1 MYEEKRRE
9 EQSRG
14 KRIKSSS
21 VDITLEYK
29 QGDLGSVV
37 LFVEDPKVDGFF
49 FWWDGFNIKKE
60 KCIPPKHRLK
70 NYEYTDR

>member
-37 LFVEDPKVDGFF
+37 LFVEDKKVDGFF
-49 FWWDGFNIKKE
+49 FGGMVSISRKKNVFL
-60 KCIPPKHRLK
+60 P
-70 NYEYTDR
+70 NTD